1 MFAYGDSAASAPAT
15 PWWVLLLEG
24 IAGVLIGLL
33 LLTNTG
39 ATLFTL
45 IVFLGAYWLV
55 TGIIDLVMLFVNRE
69 QWGWRLFSGI
79 VGILAGLAVLRH
91 PAWATVLVPTT
102 LVWLLGI
109 AGIAIGVAA
118 IIRSFMGGGWGA
130 AILGVISG
138 LLGLLLLA
146 NTVASTTVLIYV
158 AAIWALVAG
167 IFAIVAAFWLRSH
180 PEMERGSIGR
190 VAQA

>member
-1 MFAYGDSAASAPAT
+1 MFAYGDSTASVAPT

-39 ATLFTL
+39 ATLYTL
-45 IVFLGAYWLV
+45 MVFLGAYWLV
-55 TGIIDLVMLFVNRE
+55 SGIIDLVMLFVTRE

-79 VGILAGLAVLRH
+79 VGVLAGLAVLRH
-91 PAWATVLVPTT
+91 PAWASILVPGT

-118 IIRSFMGGGWGA
+118 IIRAFMGGGWAA

-138 LLGLLLLA
+138 LLGLLLLF
-146 NTVASTTVLIYV
+146 NTAASTVVLIYV

-180 PEMERGSIGR
+180 PAMERASIGR
-190 VAQA
+190 TAQA